1 MGESNKLSREFLAE
15 RDLRIFNL
23 KKSGLSNVDIGKRFN
38 MSAAAVAAA
47 SRRVLGRLNSEAFLS
62 YPEVLRLELERLD
75 EMQKSM
81 WPLTQF
87 RRETLDDGSEIMLE
101 PDQNAVRTVLGIM
114 DRRAKL
120 LGMNVERTEVA
131 ISGLESQEVI
141 EVQSSLAG
149 QVREVSSGDDAKDD
163 ALALLEPDQNA
174 VRTVLGIMDRRAK
187 LLGMN
192 VERTEV
198 AISGLESQEVIEVQS
213 SLAGQV
219 REVSSGD
226 DAKDDA
232 LALLELM
239 ASSGVL
245 DQGVVSNILDNVS
258 DDELGTPLDVLE
270 ETLDSPVIEAEIVS
284 EEIDQ
289 VIDEENE

>member
-1 MGESNKLSREFLAE
+1 MVESNKLSREFLAE

-23 KKSGLSNVDIGKRFN
+23 KKSGLSNVEIGKRFN

-75 EMQKSM
+75 EMQKSL

-87 RRETLDDGSEIMLE
+87 RRETLDDGTEIMVE

-131 ISGLESQEVI
+131 ISGLESQEVV
-141 EVQSSLAG
+141 EVQSSLVG
-149 QVREVSSGDDAKDD
+149 QVREVADSDAAKD
-163 ALALLEPDQNA
+163 
-174 VRTVLGIMDRRAK
+174 
-187 LLGMN
+187 
-192 VERTEV
+192 
-198 AISGLESQEVIEVQS
+198 ES
-213 SLAGQV
+213 
-219 REVSSGD
+219 
-226 DAKDDA
+226 

-245 DQGVVSNILDNVS
+245 DQQVVSNILDNVS
-258 DDELGTPLDVLE
+258 DDSVGTPLSSIE
-270 ETLDSPVIEAEIVS
+270 GEASESPEIM
-284 EEIDQ
+284 DQ
-289 VIDEENE
+289 QVVIDGEIISEDLDEESE

>member
-1 MGESNKLSREFLAE
+1 MAESNKLSREFLAE

-149 QVREVSSGDDAKDD
+149 QVQEVSSGDGAKD
-163 ALALLEPDQNA
+163 E
-174 VRTVLGIMDRRAK
+174 
-187 LLGMN
+187 
-192 VERTEV
+192 
-198 AISGLESQEVIEVQS
+198 
-213 SLAGQV
+213 
-219 REVSSGD
+219 
-226 DAKDDA
+226 A

-258 DDELGTPLDVLE
+258 DDELGTPLGVLE
-270 ETLDSPVIEAEIVS
+270 EPLESPVIEAEIIS